1 MKRKI
6 GTCAVISFV
15 LSGMGLVSFLFTFF
29 NYCRYGS
36 LKAVPSGGGGYTAQH
51 VFSRGNIPALLY
63 MAVIIALSA
72 VTAAAAWR
80 SAKEKTRLHAAIYMA
95 GCFVLGLSAPALML
109 LFETELLY
117 EFTLLRAICIGGAPV
132 FAIFMLL
139 KFVPLLAA
147 GILAV
152 PYVIGFTP
160 RTGAAGNGD
169 AASTAN

>member
-1 MKRKI
+1 M
-6 GTCAVISFV
+6 C
-15 LSGMGLVSFLFTFF
+15 
-29 NYCRYGS
+29 
-36 LKAVPSGGGGYTAQH
+36 
-51 VFSRGNIPALLY
+51 
-63 MAVIIALSA
+63 SA
-72 VTAAAAWR
+72 YLRRR
-80 SAKEKTRLHAAIYMA
+80 S
-95 GCFVLGLSAPALML
+95 CFC
-109 LFETELLY
+109 FETELLY
-117 EFTLLRAICIGGAPV
+117 EFTLLRAVCIGGAPV

>member
-80 SAKEKTRLHAAIYMA
+80 SAKEKTRLHA
-95 GCFVLGLSAPALML
+95 V
-109 LFETELLY
+109 
-117 EFTLLRAICIGGAPV
+117 CIGGAPV